1 MSITQRSFAQ
11 KLSRTHASDVRKNV
25 VNCHMQTKTTDSSM
39 CSSTLSLTEPVE
51 PLDYEEFLGAHINT
65 INRDPLKNILDFP
78 PGDVTV
84 KTIPRKIRTIEHI
97 VPKENIAEL
106 PQHVQECVSCYTRP
120 WKVVEYA
127 QRHYSSSCCSRERI
141 DRGTISPSAY
151 QQEFEVD
158 KDFAS
163 FDESSLTDQSNSCT
177 PSSRQSIASLSSV
190 SSCTDTLTPRG
201 SWASFDLRRSIND
214 PLIPNLLDDVP
225 PEHIDQTNELRRQ
238 EDRQEALF
246 SLYPEAEAEDVIER
260 RLPAELPIEHM
271 GHRIFV
277 KCLQLRLELEV
288 EPIFA
293 TMAIYDAK
301 EKKKIS
307 ENFYFDMNSDSLK
320 RMLHSHVRC
329 ADEST
334 QSRAGIFEISYPS
347 NDLFLVIRLEKVLQ
361 GDIKDSVEPYIKDDK
376 DKCRE
381 KAKQNASDFCE
392 RLGKYRMPFAW
403 TGIYLTNVFNGDN
416 FEGGKDGA
424 GSGFNQDRETG
435 GSLGS
440 AASSNS
446 LDRKSSTSSF
456 DQLRR
461 KANDMSGTL
470 TRRGSLERKEKRRS
484 WSPDDFANVVESFR
498 PITITIS
505 SFFKQEADKMK
516 DEDLYKFLLELK
528 RPSSAMKKY
537 KCIPGSIK
545 LEVSPCPDDIRN
557 ALTPELAKVDPYVED
572 KTRPI
577 KEILEFP
584 PTAIYYPHYTYRNL
598 LFVAPKELNF
608 SSRAGSARNIAVRV
622 QLMAGETQNDAINA
636 IFGKSSCPEYSNEAF
651 TAVNYHNKCPT
662 FYDEIKF
669 SLPSH
674 LKQNHHLFFTIYH
687 VSCQKKPQDLQ
698 PSVETPVGYTWWP
711 LLEDGKLKVGEF
723 QLPVMVET
731 PPENY
736 SFIPPNVHLP
746 GTKWLDNHR
755 PVFSISVEA
764 VTSVHTLDPNLDRF
778 FLMCEYLNSRKVPP
792 RIGEGNMET
801 EMKKCLL
808 EIANAEREPLVKNLH
823 LVLDKLIEL
832 LVTTYKIGGQTL
844 SLGSTVFEVLCLVSA
859 NLSILSDDLIV
870 DQYGRQS
877 LLSTYVQFQ
886 SKIPHPFSG
895 KRRITCSRSNAEE
908 MHSSSSSSDTYS
920 IYDNV
925 VAGRSLDRKEMAM
938 EMSPTIVGRD
948 GQIRLLH
955 EELAL
960 HWVVA
965 SGRAADLAMSNSW
978 FLFELIVKSMIEH
991 LDFTRSLQAPRKQ
1004 RFPHQYT
1011 DDISTLVHLVTTKV
1025 VGYHSNEPKLAQCL
1039 NASLSFFVFDLFS
1052 VMDRGFIFGLIKTY
1066 YKVLISKNASI
1077 PDLMNYKIDFL
1088 RIVCS
1093 HEHFVALNLPF
1104 GTPYTTKSAP
1114 CSPTPSTN
1122 SNTSG
1127 TSYGSIERALHADLS
1142 VDFRQQHFL
1151 VGLVLSDL
1159 ATVLE
1164 VPNPQLHGK
1173 AIRCIRNL
1181 MTSHDLDPRYSD
1193 SDARARVAALYLPLL
1208 GIVMDT
1214 IPQLHQYLTDSNDRL
1229 HSMGLLDDYQG
1240 PHSTI
1245 ATTTISPEVAYA
1257 ISGSRSY
1264 AYMTD
1269 HVKNKSPL
1277 SSENTRH
1284 LLACCTW
1291 ILKNLERT
1299 ALYRWT
1305 LGLSPHRVHQL
1316 MQVLNTFIPCFE
1328 YKGQKRLPVLKRN
1341 TQSFRKP
1348 TDFKEKLEEC
1358 IRGTNSARYDLINRR
1373 KDRNSTEKFRWRKD
1387 QMPYRAQFYD
1397 TITKSDPELELSH
1410 YIEGSLAT
1418 EITLVILDCLEIIV
1432 QVATNSEMHHNLLG
1446 TVLKVLLHAL
1456 SRNQSTL
1463 ALKNLFASQRSLIF
1477 KFPNLLFDE
1486 ETDICADLCL
1496 LLLKHCGSQLPGIRS
1511 QAAASLYLLMRQNF
1525 EIGNNFARVK
1535 MQVTMSLSSLVGT
1548 SSTFSEQS
1556 LRRALK
1562 TVLVYAE
1569 SDTDLQYTSF
1579 PEQVQDLLFNLHM
1592 ILSDTV
1598 KMKEY
1603 QEDPEMLL
1611 DLMHRI
1617 AKGYQNN
1624 PDLRLTWL
1632 ENMAKKHKERGNH
1645 TEAAMCFVHSAA
1657 LVAEYL
1663 SMLESQPHLPV
1674 GAVSFQKVSPNSL
1687 LESAVS
1693 DDVLSPGEDGIC
1705 LGNHFTESGL
1715 KALLEEA
1722 SNSFQIA
1729 GMYEAMNEV
1738 YKILIPICEANR
1750 DFQKLSKIH
1759 GKLQEAFNRIAQL
1772 QGKRVFGTYFRV
1784 GFYGAKFGDLDQ
1796 QEFIYK
1802 EPTLTKLPEIFSRL
1816 QNFYADRFG
1825 PDSVHIIKDSNSV
1838 DVNSLD
1844 AEKAYIQIT
1853 YVEPYFENYELRHRE
1868 TYFERNFNIK
1878 RFIFATPFTKS
1889 GKAHGDLHEQCKRKT
1904 ILTTANHFPY
1914 VKTRIQVIN
1923 RQQIILDPIE
1933 VAIED
1938 IQKKTLELAAAT
1950 NQEPADPK
1958 ILQMVL
1964 QGCIGTTVN
1973 QGPMEMAA
1981 VFLSNLSDGVTIPT
1995 KNQNKLRL
2003 CFREFSKRCA
2013 DALKKNRNLILSDQ
2027 KDYQRE
2033 LERNNERFVER
2044 LTPLITLTPTQAQGV
2059 VKANAASNRCTP
2071 LKW

>member
-1 MSITQRSFAQ
+1 MSNAQRSFVHKVSKQSA
-11 KLSRTHASDVRKNV
+11 ADVRKNV
-25 VNCHMQTKTTDSSM
+25 SSCHKTGTKPLDTSLCSTTVSP
-39 CSSTLSLTEPVE
+39 TE
-51 PLDYEEFLGAHINT
+51 PLDYEEFLAQHANI
-65 INRDPLKNILDFP
+65 IHRDPLKHILDFP
-78 PGDVTV
+78 QGDVTV
-84 KTIPRKIRTIEHI
+84 KIIPRKIRTVDHI
-97 VPKENIAEL
+97 VPSENLGEL
-106 PQHVQECVSCYTRP
+106 PQHVQECVNYYTRP

-127 QRHYSSSCCSRERI
+127 QRHLSSSCFIRERI
-141 DRGTISPSAY
+141 DRGTVSPSAY
-151 QQEFEVD
+151 QQEFEID

-163 FDESSLTDQSNSCT
+163 FEETFAYKSESCT
-177 PSSRQSIASLSSV
+177 PSSRQSIASLASV

-201 SWASFDLRRSIND
+201 SWASFDLRRSVND
-214 PLIPNLLDDVP
+214 PLIPNLLDNVP
-225 PEHIDQTNELRRQ
+225 PEQVDQTNEARRQ
-238 EDRQEALF
+238 QDRQVALF
-246 SLYPEAEAEDVIER
+246 SLYPESEIEESIER
-260 RLPAELPIEHM
+260 RLLAEIPMEHM
-271 GHRIFV
+271 GHRIQV

-293 TMAIYDAK
+293 SMAIYDAK
-301 EKKKIS
+301 ERQKIS

-320 RMLHSHVRC
+320 RMLSSHVQC
-329 ADEST
+329 SDIST
-334 QSRAGIFEISYPS
+334 QSHSGIFEISYPS

-361 GDIKDSVEPYIKDDK
+361 GDINNSVEPYLKEDK
-376 DKCRE
+376 DKYRE
-381 KAKQNASDFCE
+381 KVKSNAADYCE

-403 TGIYLTNVFNGDN
+403 TGIYLTNVFNGES
-416 FEGGKDGA
+416 FEGKEPERDSSAGGA
-424 GSGFNQDRETG
+424 GAGG
-435 GSLGS
+435 GSGMCS
-440 AASSNS
+440 APSSNS

-484 WSPDDFANVVESFR
+484 WSPDDFANVVENFR
-498 PITITIS
+498 PITITVP

-516 DEDLYKFLLELK
+516 DEDLYKILPELK
-528 RPSSAMKKY
+528 RPSGVAKKY

-545 LEVSPCPDDIRN
+545 LEISPCVEEAKN
-557 ALTPELAKVDPYVED
+557 ALTPELAKINPQSGENV
-572 KTRPI
+572 RPV

-584 PTAIYYPHYTYRNL
+584 QSAIYNPHYTYRNL
-598 LFVAPKELNF
+598 LFVSPKELNF
-608 SSRAGSARNIAVRV
+608 SSRAGSARNIAVRI
-622 QLMAGETQNDAINA
+622 QLMAGETPKDAVNA
-636 IFGKSSCPEYSNEAF
+636 IYGKSSCPKFSTEAF
-651 TAVNYHNKCPT
+651 TAVNYHNKCPS
-662 FYDEIKF
+662 FYDEIKIA
-669 SLPSH
+669 LPASI
-674 LKQNHHLFFTIYH
+674 KQHHHLLFTIYH

-698 PSVETPVGYTWWP
+698 PSVETPVGYTWLP

-723 QLPVMVET
+723 NLPVMVET

-746 GTKWLDNHR
+746 GIKWLDNHR
-755 PVFSISVEA
+755 AVFAINVEA
-764 VTSVHTLDPNLDRF
+764 VTAVHTLDAYLDRF
-778 FLMCEYLNSRKVPP
+778 FLLCEYLDTRNIPSH
-792 RIGEGNMET
+792 IGEGNMEA
-801 EMKKCLL
+801 ELKKCLL
-808 EIANAEREPLVKNLH
+808 DIEHANREPLVRHLP

-832 LVTTYKIGGQTL
+832 LVMTHKVGGQAM
-844 SLGSTVFEVLCLVSA
+844 SLGSTVFEVLGLVSSL
-859 NLSILSDDLIV
+859 LSILNDDLMV

-886 SKIPHPFSG
+886 CKIPHPKQRLTS
-895 KRRITCSRSNAEE
+895 SRSNTEE
-908 MHSSSSSSDTYS
+908 LQLSETYNL
-920 IYDNV
+920 YDNV
-925 VAGRSLDRKEMAM
+925 ANGGRSLERKDLSMDVIH
-938 EMSPTIVGRD
+938 SIVGRD
-948 GQIRLLH
+948 AQVRLLH

-965 SGRAADLAMSNSW
+965 SGKAADLAMSNSW

-991 LDFTRSLQAPRKQ
+991 LHSSSTLNGPRKH
-1004 RFPHQYT
+1004 RFPHQFN
-1011 DDISTLVHLVTTKV
+1011 DDLSTLVHLVTTKV
-1025 VGYHSNEPKLAQCL
+1025 VGYHSNEPKLAQSL
-1039 NASLSFFVFDLFS
+1039 NSSLAFFIFDVLS
-1052 VMDRGFIFGLIKTY
+1052 VMDRGFVFGLIKTY
-1066 YKVLISKNASI
+1066 TKVLISKNASI

-1104 GTPYTTKSAP
+1104 GTSYTFTMVSAP
-1114 CSPTPSTN
+1114 CSPTPSTTSSN
-1122 SNTSG
+1122 SQTSC
-1127 TSYGSIERALHADLS
+1127 GSLERALHADLS
-1142 VDFRQQHFL
+1142 QEFLQQHFL

-1159 ATVLE
+1159 AAVME

-1193 SDARARVAALYLPLL
+1193 SEARSRVAALYIPLL
-1208 GIVMDT
+1208 SIVMDS
-1214 IPQLHQYLTDSNDRL
+1214 IPQLHQHVLDQDRL
-1229 HSMGLLDDYQG
+1229 QQIGQLEDYQG
-1240 PHSTI
+1240 PHQSI
-1245 ATTTISPEVAYA
+1245 TTSTISPEVAFA
-1257 ISGSRSY
+1257 ISGSRPYSY
-1264 AYMTD
+1264 LND
-1269 HVKNKSPL
+1269 QVKNKSPF

-1284 LLACCTW
+1284 LLVCFLWT
-1291 ILKNLERT
+1291 LKNLERSV
-1299 ALYRWT
+1299 LYRWL
-1305 LGLSPHRVHQL
+1305 LGLSPHRVHQML
-1316 MQVLNTFIPCFE
+1316 QVVNACLKTFE
-1328 YKGQKRLPVLKRN
+1328 YTGQKHVPTLKRTN
-1341 TQSFRKP
+1341 TQSFRKNV
-1348 TDFKEKLEEC
+1348 TGDVKEKLEEC

-1387 QMPYRAQFYD
+1387 QMPYRSQYSD
-1397 TITKSDPELELSH
+1397 GGEKSGHELELSH
-1410 YIEGSLAT
+1410 FIEGSLAT
-1418 EITLVILDCLEIIV
+1418 EVALVLLDTLEIIV
-1432 QVATNSEMHHNLLG
+1432 HVAANLHHNLLG

-1463 ALKNLFASQRSLIF
+1463 ALQNLFASQRALIF
-1477 KFPNLLFDE
+1477 KFPNLLFDD

-1496 LLLKHCGSQLPGIRS
+1496 ILLKHCGSLLPGIRS

-1548 SSTFSEQS
+1548 SSVFSEQS

-1569 SDTDLQYTSF
+1569 SDSDLQETSF

-1611 DLMHRI
+1611 DLMNRI

-1632 ENMAKKHKERGNH
+1632 ENMAKKHRERANH
-1645 TEAAMCFVHSAA
+1645 TEAAMCYVHAAA
-1657 LVAEYL
+1657 LVSEYL
-1663 SMLESQPHLPV
+1663 SMLESQTHLPV
-1674 GAVSFQKVSPNSL
+1674 GAVSFQRISPNTL
-1687 LESAVS
+1687 MESAVS

-1705 LGNHFTESGL
+1705 LGNHFTETGL

-1722 SNSFQIA
+1722 SNSFQVA

-1750 DFQKLSKIH
+1750 DFQKLSKVH

-1816 QNFYADRFG
+1816 QNFYTERFG
-1825 PDSVHIIKDSNSV
+1825 PDSVHIIKDSNTV

-1844 AEKAYIQIT
+1844 PDKAYIQIT
-1853 YVEPYFENYELRHRE
+1853 YVEPYFETYEMRHRE
-1868 TYFERNFNIK
+1868 TYFERNFNLK
-1878 RFIFATPFTKS
+1878 RFIYATPFTKN
-1889 GKAHGDLHEQCKRKT
+1889 GKAHGELHEQCKRKT

-1914 VKTRIQVIN
+1914 VKTRIMVIS
-1923 RQQIILDPIE
+1923 RQQIVLEPIE

-1938 IQKKTLELAAAT
+1938 IQKKTVELAAAT

-1973 QGPMEMAA
+1973 QGPMEVAS
-1981 VFLSNLSDGVTIPT
+1981 VFLSNLSDGTTVPT
-1995 KNQNKLRL
+1995 KHQNKLRL

-2033 LERNNERFVER
+2033 LERNNDRFIER
-2044 LTPLITLTPTQAQGV
+2044 LTPFITLTRVQNHGV
-2059 VKANAASNRCTP
+2059 VKANANNNKGTP

>member
-1 MSITQRSFAQ
+1 MSNAQRTFVQ
-11 KLSRTHASDVRKNV
+11 KVSKQSAADVRKNV
-25 VNCHMQTKTTDSSM
+25 SSCHLSKTIDSSL
-39 CSSTLSLTEPVE
+39 CAFTVSPTE
-51 PLDYEEFLGAHINT
+51 PLDYEEFLSQHMNIINH
-65 INRDPLKNILDFP
+65 DPLKHILDFP
-78 PGDVTV
+78 YGDVTV
-84 KTIPRKIRTIEHI
+84 KVIPRKIRTVDHIIPIE
-97 VPKENIAEL
+97 NLTDL
-106 PQHVQECVSCYTRP
+106 PQHVQECVNSYTRP

-127 QRHYSSSCCSRERI
+127 QRHLSSSCYIRERI

-151 QQEFEVD
+151 QQEFEID
-158 KDFAS
+158 KDVSSFEETFAYKS
-163 FDESSLTDQSNSCT
+163 ESCT
-177 PSSRQSIASLSSV
+177 PSSRQSIASLTSV

-201 SWASFDLRRSIND
+201 SWASFDLRRSVND
-214 PLIPNLLDDVP
+214 PLIPNLLNNVP
-225 PEHIDQTNELRRQ
+225 PENGDQTNEARRQ
-238 EDRQEALF
+238 RDRQVALF
-246 SLYPEAEAEDVIER
+246 SLYPESEAEENIER
-260 RLPAELPIEHM
+260 RLLAELPVEHM
-271 GHRIFV
+271 GHRIQV

-293 TMAIYDAK
+293 SMAIYDAK
-301 EKKKIS
+301 ERQKMS

-320 RMLHSHVRC
+320 RMLSSHVQC
-329 ADEST
+329 ADIST
-334 QSRAGIFEISYPS
+334 QSHSAIFEISYPS

-361 GDIKDSVEPYIKDDK
+361 GDINNSVEPYLKEDK
-376 DKCRE
+376 DKFRE
-381 KAKQNASDFCE
+381 KVKSNAADYCE

-403 TGIYLTNVFNGDN
+403 TAIYLTNVFNGDN
-416 FEGGKDGA
+416 FESKDAGGTERDTS
-424 GSGFNQDRETG
+424 GSGTG
-435 GSLGS
+435 SGLGT
-440 AASSNS
+440 APSSNS

-484 WSPDDFANVVESFR
+484 WSPDDFANVVENFR
-498 PITITIS
+498 PITITVP
-505 SFFKQEADKMK
+505 SFFKQEAEKMK
-516 DEDLYKFLLELK
+516 DEDLYKILPELK
-528 RPSSAMKKY
+528 RPNSVMKKY

-545 LEVSPCPDDIRN
+545 LEISPCIEEARN
-557 ALTPELAKVDPYVED
+557 ALTPELANINPQSTEII
-572 KTRPI
+572 RPV

-584 PTAIYYPHYTYRNL
+584 QSAIYNPHYTYRNL
-598 LFVAPKELNF
+598 LFVSPKELNF
-608 SSRAGSARNIAVRV
+608 SSRAGSARNIALRV
-622 QLMAGETQNDAINA
+622 QLMAGETPNDAVNA
-636 IFGKSSCPEYSNEAF
+636 IYGKSSCPRFSTEAF
-651 TAVNYHNKCPT
+651 TAVNYHNKCPS
-662 FYDEIKF
+662 FYDEIKIA
-669 SLPSH
+669 LPASI
-674 LKQNHHLFFTIYH
+674 KQHHHLFFTIYH
-687 VSCQKKPQDLQ
+687 VSCQKKPQDIQ
-698 PSVETPVGYTWWP
+698 PSVETPIGYTWLP

-723 QLPVMVET
+723 NLPVMVES

-746 GTKWLDNHR
+746 GIKWLDNHR
-755 PVFSISVEA
+755 AVFALNVEA
-764 VTSVHTLDPNLDRF
+764 VTAVHTLDSFLDRF
-778 FLMCEYLNSRKVPP
+778 FLICEYLDTRNIPSH
-792 RIGEGNMET
+792 IGESNIET
-801 EMKKCLL
+801 ELKKCLL
-808 EIANAEREPLVKNLH
+808 DIEHANREPLVRHLP

-832 LVTTYKIGGQTL
+832 LVLTHKVGGQSM
-844 SLGSTVFEVLCLVSA
+844 SLGSTVFEVLCLVSSL
-859 NLSILSDDLIV
+859 LSILNDDQY

-877 LLSTYVQFQ
+877 LLVTYVQFQ
-886 SKIPHPFSG
+886 CKIPHPFQS
-895 KRRITCSRSNAEE
+895 KQPLTCSRSTTEGLQQSE
-908 MHSSSSSSDTYS
+908 SYS
-920 IYDNV
+920 LYDNLLTS
-925 VAGRSLDRKEMAM
+925 GRSLDRKELSMDILF
-938 EMSPTIVGRD
+938 SISGRD
-948 GQIRLLH
+948 VQVRLLH

-965 SGRAADLAMSNSW
+965 SGKAADLAMSNSW

-991 LDFTRSLQAPRKQ
+991 LHCSNTLNGPRKH
-1004 RFPHQYT
+1004 RFPHQFN
-1011 DDISTLVHLVTTKV
+1011 DDLSTLVHLVTTKV
-1025 VGYHSNEPKLAQCL
+1025 VGYHSNEPKLAQSL
-1039 NASLSFFVFDLFS
+1039 NASLGFFIFDLLS
-1052 VMDRGFIFGLIKTY
+1052 IMDRGFVFGLIKTY
-1066 YKVLISKNASI
+1066 TKVLISKNASI

-1104 GTPYTTKSAP
+1104 GTSYTMVSAP
-1114 CSPTPSTN
+1114 CSPTPSTTSSN
-1122 SNTSG
+1122 SQTSC
-1127 TSYGSIERALHADLS
+1127 GSLERSLHADLS
-1142 VDFRQQHFL
+1142 QEFLQQHFL

-1159 ATVLE
+1159 AAVME

-1181 MTSHDLDPRYSD
+1181 MMSHDLDNRYSD
-1193 SDARARVAALYLPLL
+1193 MEARARVAALYIPLL
-1208 GIVMDT
+1208 SIVMDS
-1214 IPQLHQYLTDSNDRL
+1214 ISQLHQHVLDHDRL
-1229 HSMGLLDDYQG
+1229 QQIGQLEDYQG
-1240 PHSTI
+1240 PHQSITASTI
-1245 ATTTISPEVAYA
+1245 NPEVAFA
-1257 ISGSRSY
+1257 ISGSRPYSY
-1264 AYMTD
+1264 LNEQ
-1269 HVKNKSPL
+1269 VKNKSPL

-1284 LLACCTW
+1284 LLVCFLW
-1291 ILKNLERT
+1291 VLKNLERNV
-1299 ALYRWT
+1299 LYRW
-1305 LGLSPHRVHQL
+1305 LLDQSPHRVHQML
-1316 MQVLNTFIPCFE
+1316 QVVNVCLKTFE
-1328 YKGQKRLPVLKRN
+1328 YKGQKQVPTLKRTN
-1341 TQSFRKP
+1341 TQSFRKTGS
-1348 TDFKEKLEEC
+1348 TDVKEKLEEC

-1387 QMPYRAQFYD
+1387 QMPYRSQYVDGAG
-1397 TITKSDPELELSH
+1397 KSEHEVELSH
-1410 YIEGSLAT
+1410 FIEGSLAT
-1418 EITLVILDCLEIIV
+1418 EVALVLLDTLEIIV
-1432 QVATNSEMHHNLLG
+1432 HVAANLYHNLLG

-1463 ALKNLFASQRSLIF
+1463 ALQNLFASQRALIF
-1477 KFPNLLFDE
+1477 KFPNLLFDD

-1496 LLLKHCGSQLPGIRS
+1496 ILLKHCGSLLPGIRS

-1548 SSTFSEQS
+1548 SSVFSEQS

-1569 SDTDLQYTSF
+1569 SDSDLQDTSF

-1611 DLMHRI
+1611 DLMNRI

-1632 ENMAKKHKERGNH
+1632 ENMAKKHRERANH
-1645 TEAAMCFVHSAA
+1645 TEAAMCYVHAA
-1657 LVAEYL
+1657 SLVSEYL
-1663 SMLESQPHLPV
+1663 SMLESQTHLPV
-1674 GAVSFQKVSPNSL
+1674 GAVSFQRISPNTL
-1687 LESAVS
+1687 MESAVS

-1705 LGNHFTESGL
+1705 LGNHFTETGL

-1722 SNSFQIA
+1722 SNSFQVA
-1729 GMYEAMNEV
+1729 GMYEAMNDV

-1750 DFQKLSKIH
+1750 DFQKLSKVH
-1759 GKLQEAFNRIAQL
+1759 GKLQEAFNRISQL

-1784 GFYGAKFGDLDQ
+1784 GFYGGKFGDLDQ

-1816 QNFYADRFG
+1816 QNFYTERFG
-1825 PDSVHIIKDSNSV
+1825 PDSVHIIKDSNTV

-1844 AEKAYIQIT
+1844 PDKAYIQIT
-1853 YVEPYFENYELRHRE
+1853 YVEPYFETYEMRHRE

-1878 RFIFATPFTKS
+1878 RFIYATPFTKS
-1889 GKAHGDLHEQCKRKT
+1889 GRAHGELHEQCKRKT

-1914 VKTRIQVIN
+1914 VKTRIMVIS
-1923 RQQIILDPIE
+1923 RQQIVLEPIE

-1973 QGPMEMAA
+1973 QGPMEMAS
-1981 VFLSNLSDGVTIPT
+1981 VFLSNLSDGTTVPS
-1995 KNQNKLRL
+1995 KYQNKLRL

-2033 LERNNERFVER
+2033 LERNNDRFIER
-2044 LTPLITLTPTQAQGV
+2044 LTPFITLTKVQNHGV
-2059 VKANAASNRCTP
+2059 VKANAYNNKITP
-2071 LKW
+2071 LKCVSDYFM

>member
-1 MSITQRSFAQ
+1 MTSAQRSFAQ
-11 KLSRTHASDVRKNV
+11 KLSKQHASEVRKNV
-25 VNCHMQTKTTDSSM
+25 VNCHMQTKTTDSSSM
-39 CSSTLSLTEPVE
+39 YSSTLSLTEPVE
-51 PLDYEEFLGAHINT
+51 PLDYEDFLLQQINVL
-65 INRDPLKNILDFP
+65 NRDPLKHILDFP
-78 PGDVTV
+78 PGDVLV
-84 KTIPRKIRTIEHI
+84 KTIPRKIRTSEHI

-106 PQHVQECVSCYTRP
+106 PQHVQECVNCYTRP
-120 WKVVEYA
+120 WKVVEYL
-127 QRHYSSSCCSRERI
+127 QRHYSSSCCARERI

-158 KDFAS
+158 RDFAS
-163 FDESSLTDQSNSCT
+163 FDETLTDKSDSCT

-201 SWASFDLRRSIND
+201 SWASFDLRRSVND
-214 PLIPNLLDDVP
+214 PLIPNLLDAVP
-225 PEHIDQTNELRRQ
+225 PEQIDQTNDARRQ
-238 EDRQEALF
+238 EDRQEAMF
-246 SLYPEAEAEDVIER
+246 ALYPEADPEDLIER
-260 RLPAELPIEHM
+260 RLPAEIPMEHI
-271 GHRIFV
+271 GHRVFV

-293 TMAIYDAK
+293 SMAIYDAK

-307 ENFYFDMNSDSLK
+307 ENFYFDMNSDTLK
-320 RMLHSHVRC
+320 RMLSTHVRC
-329 ADEST
+329 SDAST
-334 QSRAGIFEISYPS
+334 QSRAAVFEVTYPS

-361 GDIKDSVEPYIKDDK
+361 GDIKDSVEPYLKDDK
-376 DKCRE
+376 DKYRE
-381 KAKQNASDFCE
+381 KAKSNASDFCE

-403 TGIYLTNVFNGDN
+403 TGIYLTNIFNGDN
-416 FEGGKDGA
+416 FDGKENCNEKE
-424 GSGFNQDRETG
+424 S

-461 KANDMSGTL
+461 KANDMGGTL

-484 WSPDDFANVVESFR
+484 WSPDDFANVIETFR
-498 PITITIS
+498 PITITVS
-505 SFFKQEADKMK
+505 SFFKQESDKMK
-516 DEDLYKFLLELK
+516 DEDLYKFLPELK
-528 RPSSAMKKY
+528 RPGAVMKKY

-545 LEVSPCPDDIRN
+545 LEISPCPEDVKN
-557 ALTPELAKVDPYVED
+557 ALTPELAKVEPYPED

-584 PTAIYYPHYTYRNL
+584 STSIYNPHYTYRNL
-598 LFVAPKELNF
+598 LFVSPKELNF

-622 QLMAGETQNDAINA
+622 QLMAGETQTDALNA
-636 IFGKSSCPEYSNEAF
+636 IFGKSSCSEYATEVY
-651 TAVNYHNKCPT
+651 TAVNYHNKCPA
-662 FYDEIKF
+662 FYDEIKI
-669 SLPSH
+669 SLPANI
-674 LKQNHHLFFTIYH
+674 KQNHHLFFTLYH
-687 VSCQKKPQDLQ
+687 VSCQKKPQEVQ
-698 PSVETPVGYTWWP
+698 ASVESPVGYTWLP

-723 QLPVMVET
+723 SLPVMVET

-755 PVFSISVEA
+755 PVFTISVDA
-764 VTSVHTLDPNLDRF
+764 VTSVHTLDVNLDRF
-778 FLMCEYLNSRKVPP
+778 FLTCEYLDTRKIPP
-792 RIGEGNMET
+792 RIGEGNMEN

-808 EIANAEREPLVKNLH
+808 DIANAEREPLVKNLH

-844 SLGSTVFEVLCLVSA
+844 SLGLTVFEVLCMVSS
-859 NLSILSDDLIV
+859 NLLILSDDLV
-870 DQYGRQS
+870 ADQYGRQN
-877 LLSTYVQFQ
+877 LFSTYVQFQ
-886 SKIPHPFSG
+886 SKIPHPFCG
-895 KRRITCSRSNAEE
+895 KRRITYSRSNAEE
-908 MHSSSSSSDTYS
+908 MMSNNVDTYS

-925 VAGRSLDRKEMAM
+925 TTGGRSLDRKELAL
-938 EMSPTIVGRD
+938 EMSPTYGGRD

-965 SGRAADLAMSNSW
+965 SGKAAELAMSNSW
-978 FLFELIVKSMIEH
+978 FLFEVIVKSMIEH
-991 LDFTRSLQAPRKQ
+991 LDYTRTLTAPRKQ
-1004 RFPHQYT
+1004 RFPLKFT

-1025 VGYHSNEPKLAQCL
+1025 VGFHSNEPKLAQSL

-1052 VMDRGFIFGLIKTY
+1052 IMDRGFVFGLIKTY

-1093 HEHFVALNLPF
+1093 HEHFFALNLPF
-1104 GTPYTTKSAP
+1104 GTPYTTFSAP
-1114 CSPTPSTN
+1114 CSPTPSTTSSN
-1122 SNTSG
+1122 SQ
-1127 TSYGSIERALHADLS
+1127 TSYSSTERALHADLNS
-1142 VDFRQQHFL
+1142 DFRQQHFL

-1181 MTSHDLDPRYSD
+1181 MTSHDLDARYSEKE
-1193 SDARARVAALYLPLL
+1193 ARARVASLYLPLL
-1208 GIVMDT
+1208 SIVMDT
-1214 IPQLHQYLTDSNDRL
+1214 IPQFHQYLTDTHDRL
-1229 HSMGLLDDYQG
+1229 QSIGLLEDYQG
-1240 PHSTI
+1240 PHQTI

-1257 ISGSRSY
+1257 ISGSRTYSY
-1264 AYMTD
+1264 APD
-1269 HVKNKSPL
+1269 QVKNKSPL
-1277 SSENTRH
+1277 STENTRH
-1284 LLACCTW
+1284 LLACFIW

-1299 ALYRWT
+1299 ILYRWL
-1305 LGLSPHRVHQL
+1305 LGLSPHRVHQML
-1316 MQVLNTFIPCFE
+1316 QVLNTCIPCFE

-1348 TDFKEKLEEC
+1348 NDLKEKLEEC

-1387 QMPYRAQFYD
+1387 QMPYRSTFYD
-1397 TITKSDPELELSH
+1397 VVTKPDPDLELN
-1410 YIEGSLAT
+1410 YFIEGSLAT
-1418 EITLVILDCLEIIV
+1418 EISLIILDTLEIIV
-1432 QVATNSEMHHNLLG
+1432 QVSTNSEIHHNLLG

-1463 ALKNLFASQRSLIF
+1463 TLKNLFASQRALIF

-1548 SSTFSEQS
+1548 SSSFSEQS

-1569 SDTDLQYTSF
+1569 SDVDLQETTF

-1632 ENMAKKHKERGNH
+1632 ENMAKKHRERANH
-1645 TEAAMCFVHSAA
+1645 TEAAMCYVHSAA

-1674 GAVSFQKVSPNSL
+1674 GAVSFQRVTPNSL
-1687 LESAVS
+1687 MESAVS

-1722 SNSFQIA
+1722 SNSYQIA

-1750 DFQKLSKIH
+1750 DFQKLGKIH

-1816 QNFYADRFG
+1816 QNFYAERFG

-1838 DVNSLD
+1838 DVSTLD
-1844 AEKAYIQIT
+1844 SDKAYIQIT
-1853 YVEPYFENYELRHRE
+1853 YVEPYFETYEMRHRE
-1868 TYFERNFNIK
+1868 THFERNFNIK

-1889 GKAHGDLHEQCKRKT
+1889 GKAHGELHEQCKRKT

-1914 VKTRIQVIN
+1914 VKTRIQVIS
-1923 RQQIILDPIE
+1923 RQQIILEPIE

-1973 QGPMEMAA
+1973 QGPMEMAT

-1995 KNQNKLRL
+1995 KHQNKLRL
-2003 CFREFSKRCA
+2003 CFKEFSKRCI

-2033 LERNNERFVER
+2033 LERTNERFVER
-2044 LTPLITLTPTQAQGV
+2044 LTPLMSLTPAQAMGV
-2059 VKANAASNRCTP
+2059 VKANAYKSTP

>member
-1 MSITQRSFAQ
+1 MSNTQRSFAQ
-11 KLSRTHASDVRKNV
+11 KLSKTHATDVRKNV
-25 VNCHMQTKTTDSSM
+25 VNCHMHTKTTDTSSM

-51 PLDYEEFLGAHINT
+51 PLDYEEFLNQHMNIL
-65 INRDPLKNILDFP
+65 NRDPLKHILDFP
-78 PGDVTV
+78 PADVTV
-84 KTIPRKIRTIEHI
+84 KTVPRKIRTLEHI
-97 VPKENIAEL
+97 TPEENIADL
-106 PQHVQECVSCYTRP
+106 PQHVQECVNCYVRP

-127 QRHYSSSCCSRERI
+127 QRHYSSSCCTRERI

-151 QQEFEVD
+151 QQEFEID

-163 FDESSLTDQSNSCT
+163 FDESSLTDHSSCT

-214 PLIPNLLDDVP
+214 PLIPSLLDDLP
-225 PEHIDQTNELRRQ
+225 PEHVDQANEIKRQ

-246 SLYPEAEAEDVIER
+246 SLYPEAEAEDLIER
-260 RLPAELPIEHM
+260 RLPAEIPIEHV

-293 TMAIYDAK
+293 SMAIYDAK

-307 ENFYFDMNSDSLK
+307 ENFYFDMNSDCLK
-320 RMLHSHVRC
+320 RMLSSHVRC
-329 ADEST
+329 ADVST
-334 QSRAGIFEISYPS
+334 QSRSAIFEISYPS

-361 GDIKDSVEPYIKDDK
+361 GDIKDSVEPYLKDDK

-381 KAKQNASDFCE
+381 KAKQNAADFCE

-416 FEGGKDGA
+416 FEGKEGNCA
-424 GSGFNQDRETG
+424 TLERESGG
-435 GSLGS
+435 GSLS
-440 AASSNS
+440 AAISSNS

-484 WSPDDFANVVESFR
+484 WSPDDFANVIESFR
-498 PITITIS
+498 PITITVS

-537 KCIPGSIK
+537 KCIPGSIR
-545 LEVSPCPDDIRN
+545 LEISPCPEDIKN
-557 ALTPELAKVDPYVED
+557 ALTPDLAKVVPFVDD
-572 KTRPI
+572 NTRPI
-577 KEILEFP
+577 KEILELP
-584 PTAIYYPHYTYRNL
+584 PMAIYNPHYTYRNL
-598 LFVAPKELNF
+598 VFVSPKELNF
-608 SSRAGSARNIAVRV
+608 SSRAGSARNIAVKI

-636 IFGKSSCPEYSNEAF
+636 IFGKSSSPEYSTEAF

-662 FYDEIKF
+662 FYDEIKIA
-669 SLPSH
+669 LPAN
-674 LKQNHHLFFTIYH
+674 LKQNHHLFFTLYH
-687 VSCQKKPQDLQ
+687 VSCQKKPQETQ
-698 PSVETPVGYTWWP
+698 VSVESPVGYTWLP

-723 QLPVMVET
+723 QLPVMVEL

-755 PVFSISVEA
+755 PVFTITIEA
-764 VTSVHTLDPNLDRF
+764 VTSVHTLDAYLDRF
-778 FLMCEYLNSRKVPP
+778 FLMCEYLDSRKIPA
-792 RIGEGNMET
+792 RIGEANMEN

-808 EIANAEREPLVKNLH
+808 DIANAEREHLVKNLH

-832 LVTTYKIGGQTL
+832 LITTYKIGGQTL

-859 NLSILSDDLIV
+859 HLAILSDDLIV
-870 DQYGRQS
+870 DQYGRQT
-877 LLSTYVQFQ
+877 LLATYVQFQ
-886 SKIPHPFSG
+886 SKIPHPFCN
-895 KRRITCSRSNAEE
+895 KRRITCSRSNNEE
-908 MHSSSSSSDTYS
+908 INTTSFADTYS
-920 IYDNV
+920 LYDNV
-925 VAGRSLDRKEMAM
+925 LTGRSLDQMTV
-938 EMSPTIVGRD
+938 EMSPTFIGRD

-965 SGRAADLAMSNSW
+965 SGRAAELGMSNSW
-978 FLFELIVKSMIEH
+978 FLFELIVKSMVEH
-991 LDFTRSLQAPRKQ
+991 LDLARCLQAPRKQ
-1004 RFPHQYT
+1004 RFPHQFT

-1025 VGYHSNEPKLAQCL
+1025 VGYHSSEPKLAQSL
-1039 NASLSFFVFDLFS
+1039 NASLSFFIFDLFS
-1052 VMDRGFIFGLIKTY
+1052 IMDRGFVFGLIKTY

-1093 HEHFVALNLPF
+1093 HEHYVALNLPF
-1104 GTPYTTKSAP
+1104 ATPYTTISAP
-1114 CSPTPSTN
+1114 CSPTPSTT
-1122 SNTSG
+1122 SNHSI
-1127 TSYGSIERALHADLS
+1127 TSYSSIERALHADLS
-1142 VDFRQQHFL
+1142 IDFRQQHFL

-1193 SDARARVAALYLPLL
+1193 CESRARVASLYLPLL
-1208 GIVMDT
+1208 SIVMDA

-1229 HSMGLLDDYQG
+1229 HSVGLLDDYQG
-1240 PHSTI
+1240 PHSTV
-1245 ATTTISPEVAYA
+1245 ATTTISPEIAYA
-1257 ISGSRSY
+1257 ISGSRPY
-1264 AYMTD
+1264 AYMSD
-1269 HVKNKSPL
+1269 QVKNKSPL

-1284 LLACCTW
+1284 LLACCVW
-1291 ILKNLERT
+1291 ILKNLEKT
-1299 ALYRWT
+1299 ILYRWL
-1305 LGLSPHRVHQL
+1305 LGLSPHRVHQML
-1316 MQVLNTFIPCFE
+1316 QVLNTCIPCFE

-1348 TDFKEKLEEC
+1348 TDLKEKLEEC

-1397 TITKSDPELELSH
+1397 TITKQDPELELNY

-1418 EITLVILDCLEIIV
+1418 ECTLITLDCLEIIV
-1432 QVATNSEMHHNLLG
+1432 QVATNSEIHHNLLG

-1456 SRNQSTL
+1456 SRHQSTL
-1463 ALKNLFASQRSLIF
+1463 ALKNLFASQRALIF

-1486 ETDICADLCL
+1486 ENDICADLCL
-1496 LLLKHCGSQLPGIRS
+1496 LLLKHCGSQLPNIRS

-1548 SSTFSEQS
+1548 SSVFSEQS

-1562 TVLVYAE
+1562 TILVYAE
-1569 SDTDLQYTSF
+1569 SDTDLQDTSF

-1632 ENMAKKHKERGNH
+1632 ENMAKKHRERSNH

-1674 GAVSFQKVSPNSL
+1674 GAVSFQKVTPNAL

-1722 SNSFQIA
+1722 ANSFQIA

-1738 YKILIPICEANR
+1738 YKILTPTCEANR
-1750 DFQKLSKIH
+1750 DFQKLAKIH

-1784 GFYGAKFGDLDQ
+1784 GFYGSKFGDLDQ

-1825 PDSVHIIKDSNSV
+1825 PDSVHIIKDSNMV
-1838 DVNSLD
+1838 DVNGLD
-1844 AEKAYIQIT
+1844 PDKAYIQIT

-1878 RFIFATPFTKS
+1878 RFIYATPFTKS
-1889 GKAHGDLHEQCKRKT
+1889 GKAHGELHEQCKRKT

-1914 VKTRIQVIN
+1914 VKTRIQVIS
-1923 RQQIILDPIE
+1923 RQIIILEPIE

-1973 QGPMEMAA
+1973 QGPMEMAT
-1981 VFLSNLSDGVTIPT
+1981 VFLSNLSDGVSIPT
-1995 KNQNKLRL
+1995 KHQNKLRL
-2003 CFREFSKRCA
+2003 CFKEFSKRCT

-2044 LTPLITLTPTQAQGV
+2044 LTPLITLTATQALGV
-2059 VKANAASNRCTP
+2059 VKANANNNRGTP

>member
-1 MSITQRSFAQ
+1 MSTAQRSFVQ
-11 KLSRTHASDVRKNV
+11 KVSKQPAADVRKNV
-25 VNCHMQTKTTDSSM
+25 CNYHLQSKSADTAL
-39 CSSTLSLTEPVE
+39 CSSALSPTD
-51 PLDYEEFLGAHINT
+51 PLDYEEFLAQHMNI
-65 INRDPLKNILDFP
+65 INRDPLKHILDFP
-78 PGDVTV
+78 QGDVTV
-84 KTIPRKIRTIEHI
+84 KTIPRKIRTVDHI
-97 VPKENIAEL
+97 TPNENLIDL
-106 PQHVQECVSCYTRP
+106 PQHVQECVNCYTRP

-127 QRHYSSSCCSRERI
+127 QRHYSSSCYIRRI

-151 QQEFEVD
+151 QQEFEID

-163 FDESSLTDQSNSCT
+163 FDETFAYKSESCT
-177 PSSRQSIASLSSV
+177 PSSRQSIASLASV

-201 SWASFDLRRSIND
+201 SWASFDLRRSVND
-214 PLIPNLLDDVP
+214 PLIPNLLNNVP
-225 PEHIDQTNELRRQ
+225 PEQIDQTNDVRRQ
-238 EDRQEALF
+238 QDRQVALF
-246 SLYPEAEAEDVIER
+246 SLYPESDAEESIER
-260 RLPAELPIEHM
+260 RLFAEIPMEHM
-271 GHRIFV
+271 GHRIQV

-293 TMAIYDAK
+293 SMAIYDAK
-301 EKKKIS
+301 ERQKLS
-307 ENFYFDMNSDSLK
+307 ENFYFDMNSDGLK
-320 RMLHSHVRC
+320 RMLSSHVLN
-329 ADEST
+329 ADIST
-334 QSRAGIFEISYPS
+334 QSHSAIFEISYPS

-361 GDIKDSVEPYIKDDK
+361 GDINNSVEPYLKEDK
-376 DKCRE
+376 DKYRE
-381 KAKQNASDFCE
+381 KVKSNAADYCE

-403 TGIYLTNVFNGDN
+403 TGIYLTNVFNGDS
-416 FEGGKDGA
+416 FEHKDVSGGDRDSA
-424 GSGFNQDRETG
+424 GSGSAG
-435 GSLGS
+435 GGLGT
-440 AASSNS
+440 APSSNS

-484 WSPDDFANVVESFR
+484 WSPDDFANVVENFR
-498 PITITIS
+498 PITITVP

-516 DEDLYKFLLELK
+516 DEDLYKILPELK
-528 RPSSAMKKY
+528 RPSSVMKKY

-545 LEVSPCPDDIRN
+545 LEISPCIEDPKN
-557 ALTPELAKVDPYVED
+557 ALTPELAKINPQVVENL
-572 KTRPI
+572 RPI

-584 PTAIYYPHYTYRNL
+584 QSAIYNPHYSYRNL
-598 LFVAPKELNF
+598 LFVSPKELNF

-622 QLMAGETQNDAINA
+622 QLMAGETSKDAVNA
-636 IFGKSSCPEYSNEAF
+636 IFGKSSCPKFSSDAF
-651 TAVNYHNKCPT
+651 TAVNYHNKCPS
-662 FYDEIKF
+662 FYDEIKIA
-669 SLPSH
+669 LPASI
-674 LKQNHHLFFTIYH
+674 KQNHHLLFTIYH

-698 PSVETPVGYTWWP
+698 PSVETPIGYTWLP

-723 QLPVMVET
+723 NLPVMVET

-746 GTKWLDNHR
+746 GIKWLDNHR
-755 PVFSISVEA
+755 AVFAINVEA
-764 VTSVHTLDPNLDRF
+764 VTAIHTLDSYLDRF
-778 FLMCEYLNSRKVPP
+778 FLLCEYLDTRNIPSH
-792 RIGEGNMET
+792 IGEGNMEA
-801 EMKKCLL
+801 ELKKCLL
-808 EIANAEREPLVKNLH
+808 DIEHANREPLVRHLP

-832 LVTTYKIGGQTL
+832 LVTTHKLGGQIM
-844 SLGSTVFEVLCLVSA
+844 SLGSTVFEVLCLVSSL
-859 NLSILSDDLIV
+859 LSILSDDLIV

-877 LLSTYVQFQ
+877 LFSTYVQFQ
-886 SKIPHPFSG
+886 CKIPHPFLSK
-895 KRRITCSRSNAEE
+895 KRLTCSRSNTEDLQL
-908 MHSSSSSSDTYS
+908 SDSYTL
-920 IYDNV
+920 YDNV
-925 VAGRSLDRKEMAM
+925 STTGRSLDRKDLAIEML
-938 EMSPTIVGRD
+938 SSIVGRD
-948 GQIRLLH
+948 VQVRLLH

-965 SGRAADLAMSNSW
+965 SGKAAELAMANSW

-991 LDFTRSLQAPRKQ
+991 LHNSNTLNAPRKN
-1004 RFPHQYT
+1004 RFPHQYN
-1011 DDISTLVHLVTTKV
+1011 DDLSTLVHLVTTKV
-1025 VGYHSNEPKLAQCL
+1025 VGYHSNEPKLAQSL
-1039 NASLSFFVFDLFS
+1039 NASLSFFIFDVLS
-1052 VMDRGFIFGLIKTY
+1052 IMDRGFVFGLIKTY
-1066 YKVLISKNASI
+1066 TKVLISKNASI

-1104 GTPYTTKSAP
+1104 GTAYTIISAP
-1114 CSPTPSTN
+1114 CSPTPSTTSSN
-1122 SNTSG
+1122 SQTSC
-1127 TSYGSIERALHADLS
+1127 GSLERALQADLS
-1142 VDFRQQHFL
+1142 QEFLQQHFL

-1159 ATVLE
+1159 ATVME

-1181 MTSHDLDPRYSD
+1181 MTSHDLDTRYCETE
-1193 SDARARVAALYLPLL
+1193 ARARVASLYIPLL
-1208 GIVMDT
+1208 SIVMDS
-1214 IPQLHQYLTDSNDRL
+1214 IPQFHQHGIDHDRL
-1229 HSMGLLDDYQG
+1229 QQIGQLEDYQG
-1240 PHSTI
+1240 PQQTI
-1245 ATTTISPEVAYA
+1245 AAATISPEVAYA
-1257 ISGSRSY
+1257 ISGSRPY
-1264 AYMTD
+1264 YMSEQ
-1269 HVKNKSPL
+1269 VKNKSPL

-1284 LLACCTW
+1284 LLVCFLW
-1291 ILKNLERT
+1291 VLKNLERNI
-1299 ALYRWT
+1299 LYRWL
-1305 LGLSPHRVHQL
+1305 LGLTPHRVHQML
-1316 MQVLNTFIPCFE
+1316 QVVNVCLKTFE
-1328 YKGQKRLPVLKRN
+1328 YTGQKHMPTLKRTN
-1341 TQSFRKP
+1341 TQSFRKTAS
-1348 TDFKEKLEEC
+1348 TDVKEKLEEC

-1387 QMPYRAQFYD
+1387 QMPYRSPYTD
-1397 TITKSDPELELSH
+1397 GVGKNEHDLELSH
-1410 YIEGSLAT
+1410 FIEGSLAT
-1418 EITLVILDCLEIIV
+1418 EIALVLLDTLEIIV
-1432 QVATNSEMHHNLLG
+1432 HVAANLHNNLLG
-1446 TVLKVLLHAL
+1446 SLLKVLLHAL

-1463 ALKNLFASQRSLIF
+1463 ALQNLFASQRALIF

-1496 LLLKHCGSQLPGIRS
+1496 ILLKHCGSLLPGIRS

-1548 SSTFSEQS
+1548 STVFSEQS

-1569 SDTDLQYTSF
+1569 SDSDLQDTSF

-1611 DLMHRI
+1611 DLMNRI

-1632 ENMAKKHKERGNH
+1632 ENMAKKHRERANH
-1645 TEAAMCFVHSAA
+1645 TEAAMCYVHAAA
-1657 LVAEYL
+1657 LVSEYL
-1663 SMLESQPHLPV
+1663 SMLESQTHLPV
-1674 GAVSFQKVSPNSL
+1674 GAVSFQRISPNTL
-1687 LESAVS
+1687 MESAVS

-1705 LGNHFTESGL
+1705 LGNHFTETGL

-1722 SNSFQIA
+1722 SSSFQVA

-1750 DFQKLSKIH
+1750 DFLKLGKVH
-1759 GKLQEAFNRIAQL
+1759 GKLQEAFNRISQL

-1784 GFYGAKFGDLDQ
+1784 GFYGTKFGDLDQ

-1816 QNFYADRFG
+1816 QNFYTERFG

-1838 DVNSLD
+1838 DINSLD
-1844 AEKAYIQIT
+1844 SEKAYIQIT
-1853 YVEPYFENYELRHRE
+1853 YVEPYFETYEMRHRE

-1878 RFIFATPFTKS
+1878 RFIYATPFTKN
-1889 GKAHGDLHEQCKRKT
+1889 GKAHGELHEQCKRKT

-1914 VKTRIQVIN
+1914 VKTRIMVIS
-1923 RQQIILDPIE
+1923 RQQIVLDPIE

-1938 IQKKTLELAAAT
+1938 IQKKTVELAAAT

-1973 QGPMEMAA
+1973 QGPMEMAS
-1981 VFLSNLSDGVTIPT
+1981 VFLSNLSNGTTIPT
-1995 KNQNKLRL
+1995 KHQNKLRL

-2033 LERNNERFVER
+2033 LERNNERFIER
-2044 LTPLITLTPTQAQGV
+2044 LTPLITLTASQNLGV
-2059 VKANAASNRCTP
+2059 IKANAYHNKSTP
-2071 LKW
+2071 LKCVSDYFK